1 MCSNEYRE
9 ELDRVRLSED
19 SRRALVKRLADH
31 RRTEAPRPS
40 RQNRLLQ
47 RGLVIAAVIALLAVA
62 AAAAVAAAPTL
73 RDTMFGDG
81 PGYEQSSALI
91 GKEVEQNGWTVTIT
105 DCVGDDRY
113 LYLGVEVIAPEGTAL
128 DQGEYNFDKDRSEVD
143 MAGADGWDWQQLPDQ
158 DPTDNRVAFI
168 VRLTSVYSGPL
179 NGQRMH
185 LVLRDFYH
193 YGEWNRED
201 RAYEHVSDCSST
213 WDFGWLTIS
222 YPDSTIRLE
231 PNVPVTTL
239 GVEAAITQVEVS
251 PLGVRVRIEG
261 DALKGHHSWV
271 PKDAPDGW
279 YSCIDYQDIILYD
292 EDGNALVVDGNI
304 TGSGC
309 GGGKNPDEDGYLIL
323 CRTYDK
329 SYFNAPHTLV
339 DVDSLA
345 SIFVCGVE
353 IPLK

>member
-1 MCSNEYRE
+1 MRNNKYRE

-19 SRRALVKRLADH
+19 SKRALVKSLADH
-31 RRTEAPRPS
+31 RRTEALRPF
-40 RQNRLLQ
+40 RQNRLLR
-47 RGLVIAAVIALLAVA
+47 RGLVIAAVVGLLAVA
-62 AAAAVAAAPTL
+62 AVAAVAATPTL
-73 RDTMFGDG
+73 QGTMFEDG
-81 PGYEQSSALI
+81 PAYEQSSALV
-91 GKEVEQNGWTVTIT
+91 GKAVEQNGWTVTIT

-113 LYLGVEVIAPEGTAL
+113 LYLGVEVLAPEGTAL
-128 DQGEYNFDKDRSEVD
+128 DQGEYDFDLDRSDVD
-143 MAGADGWDWQQLPDQ
+143 MAGADGWGWQQLPDQ
-158 DPTDNRVAFI
+158 DSTDNRVAFV
-168 VRLTSVYSGPL
+168 VRLTSIYGGPL

-193 YGEWNRED
+193 YGEWNKEEG
-201 RAYEHVSDCSST
+201 AYEHVSDCNST
-213 WDFGWLTIS
+213 WDFGWLTVS

-239 GVEAAITQVEVS
+239 GVEATITQVEVS

-261 DALKGHHSWV
+261 DALKGHHGWV

-279 YSCIDYQDIILYD
+279 YSCADYQDIILYG
-292 EDGNALVVDGNI
+292 EDGNALVVDGSM

-309 GGGKNPDEDGYLIL
+309 SGGENPDEDGYLIL

-329 SYFNAPHTLV
+329 SYYNAPHMLV

-345 SIFVCGVE
+345 SISICGVE
-353 IPLK
+353 IPLR